1 MSVKRTAL
9 GRGLS
14 ALIPPAPAAN
24 THPNPTSAETH
35 PAPTRSGAAESLV
48 PLSLIDANPTQ
59 PRTTIRPEALE
70 QLVRSIQ
77 ESGVVQP
84 ILVRPAANGRF
95 QIIAGER
102 RFRAA
107 QKIGLATI
115 PAVVRSVPDDRVLEF
130 ALVENIQR
138 EELTP
143 IEEAQALRRLQ
154 DELGLT
160 QEALAGKV
168 GKDRATV
175 ANTLRLLRLPAEVR
189 EELHKGTL
197 SAGHARALLAID
209 DPAQIKEMAA
219 QAIKQGLSVRQVE
232 ARVQSTKNPKSAKAR
247 TVDANTRA
255 AEEKLRGKLGARVE
269 ILRKRGKGEIRIA
282 FDTETE
288 LNRLYTWI
296 LRG

>member
-1 MSVKRTAL
+1 MSVKRLAL

-14 ALIPPAPAAN
+14 ALIPQAPGPAAPEGPS
-24 THPNPTSAETH
+24 TRAPSAET
-35 PAPTRSGAAESLV
+35 LL
-48 PLSLIDANPTQ
+48 PLALIDANPAQ

-70 QLVRSIQ
+70 QLARSIQ

-84 ILVRPAANGRF
+84 ILVRPVANGRF

-107 QKIGLATI
+107 QKLGQTTI
-115 PAVVRSVPDDRVLEF
+115 PAVVRSVPDDRILEL

-160 QEALAGKV
+160 QEALASKV

-175 ANTLRLLRLPAEVR
+175 ANTIRLLRLPAEVR
-189 EELHKGTL
+189 EELQKGTL
-197 SAGHARALLAID
+197 SAGHARALLALD
-209 DPAQIKEMAA
+209 DQGVLRDLAA
-219 QAIKQGLSVRQVE
+219 QAIKHGWSVRQVE
-232 ARVQSTKNPKSAKAR
+232 ARVQATRNPKAR
-247 TVDANTRA
+247 KVRRVDANTRA
-255 AEEKLRGKLGARVE
+255 AEEKLRAKLGTRVE
-269 ILRKRGKGEIRIA
+269 IGRKRGKGEIRIA
-282 FDTETE
+282 FDSEAE
-288 LNRLYTWI
+288 LNRLYLWI
-296 LRG
+296 IRG

>member
-14 ALIPPAPAAN
+14 ALIPPGPGIVGAAPPSGRTPLTESVVPLALID
-24 THPNPTSAETH
+24 PNPA
-35 PAPTRSGAAESLV
+35 
-48 PLSLIDANPTQ
+48 Q
-59 PRTTIRPEALE
+59 PRTSMRPEALE
-70 QLVRSIQ
+70 QLSRSIQ

-84 ILVRPAANGRF
+84 ILLRPIPNGRY

-107 QKIGLATI
+107 QKLGHTTI
-115 PAVVRSVPDDRVLEF
+115 PAAVRTVADDRVLEF

-138 EELTP
+138 EELSP
-143 IEEAQALRRLQ
+143 IEEAHALRRLQ

-168 GKDRATV
+168 GKDRATI
-175 ANTLRLLRLPAEVR
+175 ANTIRLLRLPADVR
-189 EELHKGTL
+189 EELQKGSL

-209 DPAQIKEMAA
+209 DQATVKDLAA
-219 QAIKQGLSVRQVE
+219 QAIKQGWSVRQTE
-232 ARVQSTKNPKSAKAR
+232 ARVQAHKNPAPRKTKK
-247 TVDANTRA
+247 VDPNTRA
-255 AEEKLRGKLGARVE
+255 AEERLKAKLGARVE
-269 ILRKRGKGEIRIA
+269 IRRSRGKGEIRIG
-282 FDTETE
+282 FDNEAE
-288 LNRLYTWI
+288 LNRLFTWI

>member
-1 MSVKRTAL
+1 MSGKRMAL

-14 ALIPPAPAAN
+14 ALIPQAPSTQTN
-24 THPNPTSAETH
+24 TTPRNA
-35 PAPTRSGAAESLV
+35 GAESVV
-48 PLSLIDANPTQ
+48 PISLIDPNPAQ
-59 PRTTIRPEALE
+59 PRTSIRPEALE
-70 QLVRSIQ
+70 QLTRSIQ

-84 ILVRPAANGRF
+84 ILVRPAANGRY

-107 QKIGLATI
+107 ERLGLSTI
-115 PAVVRSVPDDRVLEF
+115 PAVIRTVADDRVLEF

-189 EELHKGTL
+189 EELQRGTL
-197 SAGHARALLAID
+197 SAGHARALLAIED
-209 DPAQIKEMAA
+209 AA
-219 QAIKQGLSVRQVE
+219 AIRDLAEQAIKQGLSVRQVE
-232 ARVQSTKNPKSAKAR
+232 ARVQALRNPKAQKTR
-247 TVDANTRA
+247 KIDPNTRA
-255 AEEKLRGKLGARVE
+255 AEEKLRAKLGARVE
-269 ILRKRGKGEIRIA
+269 IQRSRGRGEIRIA
-282 FDTETE
+282 FENEAE
-288 LNRLYTWI
+288 LNRLYLWI
-296 LRG
+296 VRG

>member
-1 MSVKRTAL
+1 MSVKRMAL

-14 ALIPPAPAAN
+14 ALIPQAPTTPVPAPAR
-24 THPNPTSAETH
+24 
-35 PAPTRSGAAESLV
+35 PAPSESLV
-48 PLSLIDANPTQ
+48 PLSLIDANPAQ
-59 PRTTIRPEALE
+59 PRTSIRPEALE
-70 QLVRSIQ
+70 QLARSIQ

-84 ILVRPAANGRF
+84 ILVRPVAHGRF

-107 QKIGLATI
+107 QKIGMTTI
-115 PAVVRSVPDDRVLEF
+115 PAVVRTVADDRVLEF

-175 ANTLRLLRLPAEVR
+175 ANTIRLLRLPAEVR
-189 EELHKGTL
+189 DELQRGTL
-197 SAGHARALLAID
+197 SAGHARALLSIE
-209 DPAQIKEMAA
+209 DPAVLRDLASLAVKL
-219 QAIKQGLSVRQVE
+219 GLSVRQVE
-232 ARVQSTKNPKSAKAR
+232 ARVQAMKNPKVAKTR
-247 TVDANTRA
+247 KVDANTRA
-255 AEEKLRGKLGARVE
+255 AEEKLRAKLGARVE
-269 ILRKRGKGEIRIA
+269 ILRKRGKGEIKIA
-282 FDTETE
+282 FESEAE
-288 LNRLYTWI
+288 LNRLYLWI

>member
-1 MSVKRTAL
+1 MSVKRMAL

-14 ALIPPAPAAN
+14 SLIPQ
-24 THPNPTSAETH
+24 
-35 PAPTRSGAAESLV
+35 APTAASADSAPSARAAAAESLV
-48 PLSLIDANPTQ
+48 PLSLIDANPAQ
-59 PRTTIRPEALE
+59 PRTSIRPEALE
-70 QLVRSIQ
+70 QLARSIQ

-84 ILVRPAANGRF
+84 ILVRPVANGRF

-107 QKIGLATI
+107 QKLGLSTI
-115 PAVVRSVPDDRVLEF
+115 PAVVRTVADDRVLEF

-175 ANTLRLLRLPAEVR
+175 ANTIRLLRLPAEVR
-189 EELHKGTL
+189 EELQRGTL
-197 SAGHARALLAID
+197 SAGHARALLAVED
-209 DPAQIKEMAA
+209 QAVLRDLAA
-219 QAIKQGLSVRQVE
+219 LAIKQGLSVRQVE
-232 ARVQSTKNPKSAKAR
+232 ARVQAIRNPKAQKVR
-247 TVDANTRA
+247 KVDPNTRA
-255 AEEKLRGKLGARVE
+255 AEEKLRTKLGARVE
-269 ILRKRGKGEIRIA
+269 IARQRGKGEIRIA
-282 FDTETE
+282 FDSESE
-288 LNRLYTWI
+288 LNRLYLWI
-296 LRG
+296 IRG

>member
-1 MSVKRTAL
+1 MSVKRLAL

-14 ALIPPAPAAN
+14 SLIPQTA
-24 THPNPTSAETH
+24 THSPTETH
-35 PAPTRSGAAESLV
+35 AATRSAGAESLV
-48 PLSLIDANPTQ
+48 PLSLIDANPAQ
-59 PRTTIRPEALE
+59 PRTTIRAEALD
-70 QLVRSIQ
+70 QLARSIQ

-107 QKIGLATI
+107 QKLGLSTI
-115 PAVVRSVPDDRVLEF
+115 PAVVRTVADDRVLEF

-160 QEALAGKV
+160 QEALAAKV

-175 ANTLRLLRLPAEVR
+175 ANTIRLLRLPAEVR
-189 EELHKGTL
+189 EEVQRGTL
-197 SAGHARALLAID
+197 SAGHARALLALED
-209 DPAQIKEMAA
+209 QGVLRDLAA
-219 QAIKQGLSVRQVE
+219 LAIKQGLSVRQVE
-232 ARVQSTKNPKSAKAR
+232 ARVQAARNPKTPKVR
-247 TVDANTRA
+247 KVDANTRA
-255 AEEKLRGKLGARVE
+255 AEEKLRAKLGARVE
-269 ILRKRGKGEIRIA
+269 ITRKRGKGEIRIA
-282 FDTETE
+282 FDSEAE
-288 LNRLYTWI
+288 LNRLYVWI
-296 LRG
+296 TRG

>member
-1 MSVKRTAL
+1 MSVKRMAL

-14 ALIPPAPAAN
+14 ALIPQPQNEQNQRSATGADAALS
-24 THPNPTSAETH
+24 TKTAET
-35 PAPTRSGAAESLV
+35 LV
-48 PLSLIDANPTQ
+48 PLSLLDPNPAQ
-59 PRTTIRPEALE
+59 PRTTIRSEALE

-84 ILVRPAANGRF
+84 ILVRPRPNGRY

-115 PAVVRSVPDDRVLEF
+115 PAVVRDVADERVLEF

-138 EELTP
+138 EELSP
-143 IEEAQALRRLQ
+143 IEEAQALKRLQ
-154 DELGLT
+154 DELSLT

-197 SAGHARALLAID
+197 TAGHARALLAIED
-209 DPAQIKEMAA
+209 QGQLKELAG
-219 QAIKQGLSVRQVE
+219 QAIKQGLSVRQIE
-232 ARVQSTKNPKSAKAR
+232 ARVQAAKNPKKAKTR
-247 TVDANTRA
+247 TTDANTRA
-255 AEEKLRGKLGARVE
+255 AEEKLRSKLGARVE
-269 ILRKRGKGEIRIA
+269 ILRKRGRGEIRIG
-282 FDTETE
+282 FDTEAE
-288 LNRLYTWI
+288 LNRLYAWI
-296 LRG
+296 TRG

>member
-1 MSVKRTAL
+1 MSAKRVAL

-14 ALIPPAPAAN
+14 ALIPSAAPSSAPEAAPPRN
-24 THPNPTSAETH
+24 S
-35 PAPTRSGAAESLV
+35 AAESLV
-48 PLSLIDANPTQ
+48 PLSQIDANPSQ

-70 QLVRSIQ
+70 QLARSIQ

-107 QKIGLATI
+107 QKIGMATI

-175 ANTLRLLRLPAEVR
+175 ANTIRLLRLPAEVR
-189 EELHKGTL
+189 EELQRGAL
-197 SAGHARALLAID
+197 SAGHARALLSVE
-209 DPAQIKEMAA
+209 DPGALRELAA
-219 QAIKQGLSVRQVE
+219 LAVRQGLSVRQVE
-232 ARVQSTKNPKSAKAR
+232 ARVQALKNPKAVKAR
-247 TVDANTRA
+247 KVDANTRA
-255 AEEKLRGKLGARVE
+255 AEEKLRAKLGARVE
-269 ILRKRGKGEIRIA
+269 IQRKRGKGEIKIA
-282 FDTETE
+282 FDSEAE
-288 LNRLYTWI
+288 LNRLYLWI

>member
-1 MSVKRTAL
+1 MSGKRMAL

-14 ALIPPAPAAN
+14 ALIPQAPSTQTN
-24 THPNPTSAETH
+24 TTPRNA
-35 PAPTRSGAAESLV
+35 GAESVV
-48 PLSLIDANPTQ
+48 PISLIDPNPAQ
-59 PRTTIRPEALE
+59 PRTSIRPEALE
-70 QLVRSIQ
+70 QLTRSIQ

-84 ILVRPAANGRF
+84 ILVRPVANGRY

-107 QKIGLATI
+107 ERLGLSTI
-115 PAVVRSVPDDRVLEF
+115 PAVIRTVADDRVLEF

-189 EELHKGTL
+189 EELQRGTL
-197 SAGHARALLAID
+197 SAGHARALLAIED
-209 DPAQIKEMAA
+209 AA
-219 QAIKQGLSVRQVE
+219 AIRDLAEQAIKQGLSVRQVE
-232 ARVQSTKNPKSAKAR
+232 ARVQALRNPKAQKTR
-247 TVDANTRA
+247 KIDPNTRA
-255 AEEKLRGKLGARVE
+255 AEEKLRAKLGARVE
-269 ILRKRGKGEIRIA
+269 IQRSRGKGEIRIA
-282 FDTETE
+282 FENEAE
-288 LNRLYTWI
+288 LNRLYLWI
-296 LRG
+296 VRG

>member
-1 MSVKRTAL
+1 MAL

-14 ALIPPAPAAN
+14 ALIPQAPAAA
-24 THPNPTSAETH
+24 P
-35 PAPTRSGAAESLV
+35 PAPPTRSVSQGAESLV
-48 PLSLIDANPTQ
+48 PLSLIDANPAQ

-70 QLVRSIQ
+70 QLARSIQ

-84 ILVRPAANGRF
+84 ILVRPVANGRF

-107 QKIGLATI
+107 EKLGLPTI
-115 PAVVRSVPDDRVLEF
+115 PAVVRTVADDRVLEF

-143 IEEAQALRRLQ
+143 IEEAHALRRLQ

-189 EELHKGTL
+189 EELQRGTL
-197 SAGHARALLAID
+197 SAGHARALLALED
-209 DPAQIKEMAA
+209 QSLVRDLAA
-219 QAIKQGLSVRQVE
+219 QAIKGGWSVRQVE
-232 ARVQSTKNPKSAKAR
+232 SKVQSARNPKTPKTR
-247 TVDANTRA
+247 KVDANTRA
-255 AEEKLRGKLGARVE
+255 AEEKLRTKLGARVE
-269 ILRKRGKGEIRIA
+269 ILRKRGKGEIKIA
-282 FDTETE
+282 FDNEAE
-288 LNRLYTWI
+288 LNRLYLWI
-296 LRG
+296 VRG

>member
-1 MSVKRTAL
+1 MAL

-14 ALIPPAPAAN
+14 ALIPQAPAAA
-24 THPNPTSAETH
+24 P
-35 PAPTRSGAAESLV
+35 PAPPTRSVSQGAESLV
-48 PLSLIDANPTQ
+48 PLSLIDANPAQ

-70 QLVRSIQ
+70 QLARSIQ

-84 ILVRPAANGRF
+84 ILVRPVANGRF

-107 QKIGLATI
+107 EKLGLPTI
-115 PAVVRSVPDDRVLEF
+115 PAVVRTVADDRVLEF

-143 IEEAQALRRLQ
+143 IEEAHALRRLQ

-189 EELHKGTL
+189 EELQRGTL
-197 SAGHARALLAID
+197 SAGHARALLALED
-209 DPAQIKEMAA
+209 QSLVRDLAA
-219 QAIKQGLSVRQVE
+219 QAIKGGWSVRQVE
-232 ARVQSTKNPKSAKAR
+232 SKVQSARNPKAPKTR
-247 TVDANTRA
+247 KVDANTRA
-255 AEEKLRGKLGARVE
+255 AEEKLRTKLGARVE
-269 ILRKRGKGEIRIA
+269 ILRKRGKGEIKIA
-282 FDTETE
+282 FDNEAE
-288 LNRLYTWI
+288 LNRLYLWI
-296 LRG
+296 VRG

>member
-1 MSVKRTAL
+1 MSVKRMAL

-14 ALIPPAPAAN
+14 SLIPQ
-24 THPNPTSAETH
+24 
-35 PAPTRSGAAESLV
+35 APTPGATVPSAGAESLV
-48 PLSLIDANPTQ
+48 SLALIDANPAQ
-59 PRTTIRPEALE
+59 PRTTIRAEALE
-70 QLVRSIQ
+70 QLARSIQ

-107 QKIGLATI
+107 QKLGLPTI
-115 PAVVRSVPDDRVLEF
+115 PAVVRTVADDRVLEF

-160 QEALAGKV
+160 QEALALKV

-175 ANTLRLLRLPAEVR
+175 ANTIRLLRLPAEVR
-189 EELHKGTL
+189 EELQRGTL
-197 SAGHARALLAID
+197 SAGHARALLAVE
-209 DPAQIKEMAA
+209 DPAVLRDLAA
-219 QAIKQGLSVRQVE
+219 QAIKHGLSVRQVE
-232 ARVQSTKNPKSAKAR
+232 ARVQAIRSPKAQKIR
-247 TVDANTRA
+247 KVDPNTRA

-269 ILRKRGKGEIRIA
+269 ISRKRGKGEIRIA
-282 FDTETE
+282 FDSEAE
-288 LNRLYTWI
+288 LNRLYLWI
-296 LRG
+296 IRG

>member
-1 MSVKRTAL
+1 MSVKRMAL

-14 ALIPPAPAAN
+14 SLIPSVPVQNSTEVPTVARPA
-24 THPNPTSAETH
+24 
-35 PAPTRSGAAESLV
+35 GAESLV
-48 PLSLIDANPTQ
+48 PLSLIDANPAQ
-59 PRTTIRPEALE
+59 PRTSIRPEALE
-70 QLVRSIQ
+70 QLARSIQ

-84 ILVRPAANGRF
+84 ILVRPMANGRF

-107 QKIGLATI
+107 QKLGHSTI
-115 PAVVRSVPDDRVLEF
+115 PAVVRTVADDRVLEF

-175 ANTLRLLRLPAEVR
+175 ANTIRLLRLPAEVR
-189 EELHKGTL
+189 EEVQKGSL
-197 SAGHARALLAID
+197 SAGHARALLALE
-209 DPAQIKEMAA
+209 DPVALKALAA
-219 QAIKQGLSVRQVE
+219 LAIKQGLSVRQVE
-232 ARVQSTKNPKSAKAR
+232 ARVQAVRNPKTPKVR
-247 TVDANTRA
+247 KVDANTRA
-255 AEEKLRGKLGARVE
+255 AEEKLRAKLGARVE
-269 ILRKRGKGEIRIA
+269 ITRKRGKGEIRIA
-282 FDTETE
+282 FDSEAE
-288 LNRLYTWI
+288 LNRLYVWI
-296 LRG
+296 TRG

>member
-1 MSVKRTAL
+1 MSMKRMAL

-14 ALIPPAPAAN
+14 ALIPQPPGAAN
-24 THPNPTSAETH
+24 NAAT
-35 PAPTRSGAAESLV
+35 APMGRSTTESLI
-48 PLSLIDANPTQ
+48 PISLIDPNPAQ
-59 PRTTIRPEALE
+59 PRTSIRPEALE
-70 QLVRSIQ
+70 QLARSIQ

-84 ILVRPAANGRF
+84 ILLRPVANGRF

-107 QKIGLATI
+107 QKLGLPTI
-115 PAVVRSVPDDRVLEF
+115 PAVVRTIADDRVLEF

-175 ANTLRLLRLPAEVR
+175 ANTLRLLRLPAEIR
-189 EELHKGTL
+189 EDVQQGAL
-197 SAGHARALLAID
+197 SAGHARALLAVED
-209 DPAQIKEMAA
+209 ASTLRDLAA
-219 QAIKQGLSVRQVE
+219 QAIKQGLSVRQLE
-232 ARVQSTKNPKSAKAR
+232 ARVQALKNPKTAKVR
-247 TVDANTRA
+247 KTDANTRA
-255 AEEKLRGKLGARVE
+255 AEEKLRAKLGARVE
-269 ILRKRGKGEIRIA
+269 INRKRGKGEIRIA
-282 FDTETE
+282 FDSEAE
-288 LNRLYTWI
+288 LNRLYLWI
-296 LRG
+296 VRG

>member
-1 MSVKRTAL
+1 MSVKRMAL

-14 ALIPPAPAAN
+14 ALIPQPAQSPTASPAAV
-24 THPNPTSAETH
+24 PRGAE
-35 PAPTRSGAAESLV
+35 AESLV
-48 PLSLIDANPTQ
+48 PLSLIDANPAQ
-59 PRTTIRPEALE
+59 PRTSIRPEALE
-70 QLVRSIQ
+70 QLARSIA

-107 QKIGLATI
+107 QKLGLATI
-115 PAVVRSVPDDRVLEF
+115 PAVVRAVADDRVLEF

-143 IEEAQALRRLQ
+143 IEEAQALKRLQ
-154 DELGLT
+154 EELGLT
-160 QEALAGKV
+160 QEALAAKV

-189 EELHKGTL
+189 EELQRGTL
-197 SAGHARALLAID
+197 SAGHARALLPIE
-209 DPAQIKEMAA
+209 DPVVLRDLANQI
-219 QAIKQGLSVRQVE
+219 IKQGLSVRQVE
-232 ARVQSTKNPKSAKAR
+232 ARVQSARNPRAQKVRK
-247 TVDANTRA
+247 VDANTRA
-255 AEEKLRGKLGARVE
+255 AEEKLRSKLGSRVE
-269 ILRKRGKGEIRIA
+269 INRKRGKGEIRIA
-282 FDTETE
+282 FENEAD
-288 LNRLYTWI
+288 LNRLYLWI

>member
-1 MSVKRTAL
+1 MAL

-14 ALIPPAPAAN
+14 SLIPPPPLAAD
-24 THPNPTSAETH
+24 PGAAARSA
-35 PAPTRSGAAESLV
+35 GAESLV
-48 PLSLIDANPTQ
+48 PLSLIDANPAQ
-59 PRTTIRPEALE
+59 PRTSMRPEALE
-70 QLVRSIQ
+70 QLARSIQ

-107 QKIGLATI
+107 QKLGLATI
-115 PAVVRSVPDDRVLEF
+115 PAVVRTVADDRVLEF

-160 QEALAGKV
+160 QEALASKV

-175 ANTLRLLRLPAEVR
+175 ANTIRLLRLPAEVR
-189 EELHKGTL
+189 EELQKGTL
-197 SAGHARALLAID
+197 SAGHARALLALE
-209 DPAQIKEMAA
+209 DPAALKALAA
-219 QAIKQGLSVRQVE
+219 LAVKQGLSVRQVE
-232 ARVQSTKNPKSAKAR
+232 ARVQAARNPKVQKVR
-247 TVDANTRA
+247 KVDANTRA
-255 AEEKLRGKLGARVE
+255 AEEKLRAKLGARVE
-269 ILRKRGKGEIRIA
+269 ISRKRGKGEIRIA
-282 FDTETE
+282 FDSEAE
-288 LNRLYTWI
+288 LNRLYLWI
-296 LRG
+296 TRG

>member
-1 MSVKRTAL
+1 MSVKRMAL

-14 ALIPPAPAAN
+14 SLIPLAPVS
-24 THPNPTSAETH
+24 PD
-35 PAPTRSGAAESLV
+35 APPQMRATESLV
-48 PLSLIDANPTQ
+48 PLSLIDANPAQ
-59 PRTTIRPEALE
+59 PRTSIRPEALE
-70 QLVRSIQ
+70 QLARSIQ

-84 ILVRPAANGRF
+84 ILVRPVANGRF

-107 QKIGLATI
+107 QKIGMATI
-115 PAVVRSVPDDRVLEF
+115 PAVVRSVADDRVLEF

-175 ANTLRLLRLPAEVR
+175 ANTIRLLRLPAEVR
-189 EELHKGTL
+189 EELQRGTL
-197 SAGHARALLAID
+197 SAGHARALLSIE
-209 DPAQIKEMAA
+209 DPAALRDLAA
-219 QAIKQGLSVRQVE
+219 QAVKQGLSVRQVE
-232 ARVQSTKNPKSAKAR
+232 ARVLAMKNPKPAKTR
-247 TVDANTRA
+247 KVDANTRA
-255 AEEKLRGKLGARVE
+255 AEEKLRAKLGARVE
-269 ILRKRGKGEIRIA
+269 ILRKRGKGQIRIG
-282 FDTETE
+282 FDSEAE
-288 LNRLYTWI
+288 LNRLYLWI

>member
-1 MSVKRTAL
+1 MSVKRMAL

-14 ALIPPAPAAN
+14 ALIPQVASAASIE
-24 THPNPTSAETH
+24 PDARKSSSE
-35 PAPTRSGAAESLV
+35 SAESLV

-59 PRTTIRPEALE
+59 PRTSIRPEALE
-70 QLVRSIQ
+70 QLARSIQ
-77 ESGVVQP
+77 ESGVIQP
-84 ILVRPAANGRF
+84 ILLRPAANGRF

-102 RFRAA
+102 RFKAA
-107 QKIGLATI
+107 QKIGLPTI
-115 PAVVRSVPDDRVLEF
+115 PAVVRNVADDRVLEF

-175 ANTLRLLRLPAEVR
+175 ANTIRLLRLPAEVR
-189 EELHKGTL
+189 EELHRGTL
-197 SAGHARALLAID
+197 SAGHARALLAVE

-219 QAIKQGLSVRQVE
+219 FAIKHGLSVRQIE
-232 ARVQSTKNPKSAKAR
+232 ARVKAQRNPKTVVVRKA
-247 TVDANTRA
+247 DANTRA
-255 AEEKLRGKLGARVE
+255 AEEKLRAKLGARVE
-269 ILRKRGKGEIRIA
+269 INRKRGKGEIRIA
-282 FDTETE
+282 FDSESE
-288 LNRLYTWI
+288 LNRLYLWI
-296 LRG
+296 VRG

>member
-1 MSVKRTAL
+1 MSLKRTAL

-14 ALIPPAPAAN
+14 ALIPPAPGTTGSDTA
-24 THPNPTSAETH
+24 
-35 PAPTRSGAAESLV
+35 SGRASSAESLV
-48 PLSLIDANPTQ
+48 PLALIDPNPAQ

-70 QLVRSIQ
+70 QLSRSIQ

-84 ILVRPAANGRF
+84 ILLRPVPNGRY

-107 QKIGLATI
+107 QKLGLTTI
-115 PAVVRSVPDDRVLEF
+115 PAAVRTIADDRVLEF

-138 EELTP
+138 EELSP

-175 ANTLRLLRLPAEVR
+175 ANTIRLLRLPADVR
-189 EELHKGTL
+189 EELQKGTL

-209 DPAQIKEMAA
+209 DQATVKDLAA
-219 QAIKQGLSVRQVE
+219 QAIKQGWSVRQME
-232 ARVQSTKNPKSAKAR
+232 ARVQATKNPSPRKVRK
-247 TVDANTRA
+247 VDANTRA
-255 AEEKLRGKLGARVE
+255 AEERLKAKLGARVE
-269 ILRKRGKGEIRIA
+269 ISRSRGKGEIRIG
-282 FDTETE
+282 FDNEAE
-288 LNRLYTWI
+288 LNRLFVWI